1 MTNDRLEL
9 WGAGTARTHRTLWM
23 AHELGLEF
31 QHFPIGP
38 RTGETK
44 EPAFLA
50 LNPRHK
56 VPVMRHGDLV
66 LTESAAIL
74 IYMTERLAAP
84 EHVFC
89 ARDPA
94 ERAKHLEWCFFIM
107 SELDANGLYT
117 MRRHGPLKEI
127 YGDAPVAVQGGRNYF
142 LHQLERMDPAIRSV
156 APFLM
161 GARISPADILFAS
174 CLDWA
179 LRYEI
184 PLPRHLIEYR
194 DRMAARPAYQQ
205 AKAMNDV

>member
-1 MTNDRLEL
+1 MANDRLEL

-31 QHFPIGP
+31 RHIPIGP

-74 IYMTERLAAP
+74 IYMTECLAAR
-84 EHVFC
+84 EHVFR
-89 ARDPA
+89 AHGPA

-127 YGDAPVAVQGGRNYF
+127 YGDAPVAVQGGRDYF
-142 LHQLERMDPAIRSV
+142 LHQLERMDPAIRANSSIGKPSSMMKPAAMCSGL
-156 APFLM
+156 APHI
-161 GARISPADILFAS
+161 ARSLIVPQTARWPISPPGKKIG
-174 CLDWA
+174 
-179 LRYEI
+179 RTT
-184 PLPRHLIEYR
+184 
-194 DRMAARPAYQQ
+194 
-205 AKAMNDV
+205 